1 MSIPTCTPQGHRF
14 DIIID
19 SWFYPLFIVYRYMD
33 ILKKRTDIPRVI
45 ELSRNDFRLVIL
57 PGEDKEETTNIGR
70 PIGAEY
76 WDVQE
81 KLRWENDDIQSL

>member
-1 MSIPTCTPQGHRF
+1 M
-14 DIIID
+14 D
-19 SWFYPLFIVYRYMD
+19 SLIVRLTLYYYRYMD

-45 ELSRNDFRLVIL
+45 ELSRNDYRLVIL
-57 PGEDKEETTNIGR
+57 PGEDKEKTTNIGR

-81 KLRWENDDIQSL
+81 KLRSAIMYYCATVYAVIT